1 MNEVAIDDRLT
12 NPRFSEA
19 ISIAYGGSIDYS
31 SIGGSPLSQYQ
42 PGVERV
48 VFTNYTAADIARVR
62 ADPFLNEYAYNQ
74 ANNFDRLG
82 QFGLPGLS
90 DVVFVNQTESPS
102 LRKAVES
109 AIHEVL
115 HESINVEQRV
125 DAIANS
131 INFAAAG
138 FTPND
143 IRTARAVI
151 EELVVRTSIEKI
163 DELNDTFSA
172 SFSNLPSLST
182 LIRNYQTVR
191 INNVPNTLSKEEKA
205 FLLEALKQFDI
216 DDFALTPDGIVQALS
231 QPSVS
236 IDDAVPSV
244 ERGTGLLDAIG
255 DHLTNFGQ
263 AVGDFVGAIGDLLSG
278 RTYRDRQGQ
287 LVGDGA
293 RVDDGRS
300 TEYRELSAEARAAYG
315 IDEDGRVGT
324 HYVGDGWGTERL
336 YSGGIF
342 AGQRYQPGGDYDR
355 DGRLSHRDSLGY
367 RAAEAQ
373 NRANNPAAGIRE
385 RREYQ
390 EVADRYRDR
399 LEKSERAEKDGR
411 GQREYS
417 KDPDKAGTGATKSK
431 PILLDLDGDG
441 IQITDATKSTQ
452 FVDAGGDGLL
462 HRSAWAAA
470 GNGVLFFDPDGRN
483 AITEQRQYVFTEWD
497 PTAEDDLAA
506 LRAVFDSNGDGK
518 LTVADA
524 AFAQFKVLV
533 TNADGS
539 TTAQTLTQLGITA
552 INLTADTTR
561 IVLPDGSVITG
572 QTTFTRANGTTGTV
586 ANTTLIAEADGHRVV
601 QITSTDGSGNRVV
614 VSTAYEADGSV
625 AYAIRSVTTPS
636 GSSTTNTYDDNG
648 DGVTD
653 RIQTITKV
661 TNGDGSRTETVINK
675 MGADAATAVLDDRT
689 VTVTSADNKVVTINR
704 DTNGGGWFDEREVR
718 TTQADG
724 SRTQVISELAQNGT
738 VIRST
743 SETTSVNGLTRSEGM
758 DADGNGTTDLTTAHV
773 ITVAGDN
780 SRTEVVTQANGDGS
794 VRSRMTETINANGRV
809 HVEVYDLDGDG
820 DTDRIDETAI
830 VVNAG
835 GTTTSTRAVK
845 NADGSLQT
853 SSTQTQSAD
862 ALTKTN
868 TLDADGD
875 GDVDQTTVS
884 ATVIAADTSR
894 VTTTTLTNT
903 DSSVRGMEKVTLGAD
918 KVTSET
924 WIDLNQNGVFEATD
938 QVRTVA
944 VTAGTLARTTTVWD
958 RNADGSVKAKTI
970 SFSSADGLNIT
981 TTQDADGDGDTDTT
995 VSDVTVL
1002 NASNVATQTIITTNQ
1017 DASLRAKTVVT
1028 TSADGLTV
1036 TQQTD
1041 LDGSGQYDQK
1051 MVDARVV
1058 AVDQSVTRTVT
1069 EYAGNGTTVT
1079 GKSVTVQSGDR
1090 RTTTVTTDRNG
1101 DGFNDSVMS
1110 SVEAV
1115 DGSKTV
1121 TETGFYANG
1130 AVAWKAISATSAN
1143 GLVTTTTNDRNGDT
1157 INETI
1162 TTDTTVLNT
1171 NGSRTRTVD
1180 VNNGDGSDRS
1190 LSISTVSDD
1199 GLSTTTQTDS
1209 DGNGVFERVA
1219 TSVAVLNANGST
1231 TVTAQTHAA
1240 NTALL
1245 NQVQTVTSDDGLVV
1259 TTQSDTD
1266 GDGDFDL
1273 RTVQATALQNNGGTV
1288 VTQELRDAVNA
1299 LRNKTTTA
1307 TSDDGRMVTVSTD
1320 VNGDGQNDMVMSR
1333 IIADNGTRT
1342 TTDTYRSATGV
1353 LQSQTINVVSD
1364 DGLSSVMQYDR
1375 NGDGAYELNEARNT
1389 VLNAN
1394 GSTTTTNEQKGAAG
1408 NVFARE
1414 TVMTSDDGWVVTT
1427 ATDIDGNGDI
1437 EFTATRSYALSNTG
1451 IETVTSTQTNE
1462 NGSLIR
1468 KETVV
1473 TSADGRS
1480 VTASV
1485 DLDGN
1490 GVNDRLTQAVEDAAG
1505 KLTTSTSYLT
1515 ATGVLEARE
1524 VRTIS
1529 GDGLRVTDSLDRN
1542 GDGRFDLIMEQSSDL
1557 AANGSETTVTTWR
1570 NDLYVLQAQSITYVS
1585 DDGLES
1591 SMRLDLNGDG
1601 IFEHRGESAT
1611 TYLDTGTMRTVET
1624 SFDGAATMIGQRV
1637 ETRSGNGLTTNMEI
1651 DYTGDSSIDRT
1662 WLSVRSADGA
1672 VSQETRYYAS
1682 GARLV
1687 ESSATTT
1694 SANGRR
1700 IETFTDLDG
1709 DGQTDRH
1716 ILTETDL
1723 SRNTT
1728 TIYEDYR
1735 ANGVVAE
1742 RIVEMTSANGMAT
1755 ALGYDF
1761 DGNGR
1766 QDLVRETITSFGTNG
1781 KTISTYTE
1789 RLSPFDAEF
1798 GIGRLIYSER
1808 TVAAANGLSTL
1819 TEHDVNGDGSIDATT
1834 LSTTAIV
1841 TDGSRIESSR
1851 TTYADGTL
1859 RASDLRT
1866 ISADGRSVTDT
1877 ADYDGNGIADM
1888 VYQST
1893 ILADGS
1899 RVQTETAY
1907 NQAGVRGQTFV
1918 TTTSMDGLITKILRP
1933 GAEQTIIR
1941 SAANNGS
1948 YTWNNG
1954 IAAGLTT
1961 TNVVTSHQID
1971 AFGIE
1976 TWSVTRSW
1984 KISTTTVTQTS
1995 TTTVRL
2001 DDVAKDKIIAEAARL
2016 YDAIL
2021 DRDMDVEE
2029 IEVLVTRI
2037 VDGQLDVTALATG
2050 LIGSGEFATRYGTL
2064 TEAEF
2069 LTQLYLNT
2077 LSRSPTL
2084 MELDAYLRDVA
2095 GGVTT
2100 RVGTATQVAESIE
2113 HVVLGNG
2120 HLSTN
2125 NFDVIINPAVYERS
2139 LDRAWVQ
2146 ELVKDLID
2154 VAYDRD
2160 ATTHEINYFSGL
2172 LLKDTSNPDDIA
2184 AMLLTVAGDIQGVAS
2199 TSLFGLTGAALV
2211 RQGFLNALGRQP
2223 SATEQY
2229 AWEENLSAGRI
2240 TVAQFVA
2247 SLAMSIEHEAAG
2259 NGHVSVVLT
2268 LPNFVSGTVGND
2280 TLTGTAGQDSLTGG
2294 AGNDLVYGGLG
2305 SDQLGGGTGND
2316 TLYGGNG
2323 GDTYRWARGDGNDF
2337 ISDSGSVLGYDTL
2350 ILSDVASAQ
2359 VSFLGTSG
2367 ELALN
2372 AFIGIMSGSI
2382 TETVTIEGA
2391 GIIGFGY
2398 GIDAIQFSDGVVW
2411 TAEYFY
2417 LRAWASSY
2425 QAIYGTSV
2433 SITAEGV
2440 VSGSNGNDTL
2450 GPATASS
2457 TDTFRG
2463 NGGADSLQG
2472 GDGSDRY
2479 IWSTG
2484 DGNDTV
2490 TDSGVSRVDIDRL
2503 VLEASAQHQVTLSRV
2518 SGSNDLL
2525 VSVASTLLT
2534 EVIRIQNQFTS
2545 ATAGTGIEVIN
2556 FVDGTVWTHDDIIA
2570 RTITSGS
2577 SGNDSL
2583 VGTVYR
2589 DNFLGLDGNDTLTG
2603 NAGDDVLTGGIGID
2617 SLVGGAGSDTY
2628 KWAINDGADRIV
2640 DGSAVVTETDELI
2653 FTNATSNQVTLSRT
2667 TGTNDLRMTVGAET
2681 LTVVGQFRGTGI
2693 ERISFL
2699 DGVIWTLE
2707 DILTRTRVLGDGAAN
2722 ALVGLASA
2730 DNLFGGIGNDT
2741 ITGNAG
2747 DDLIVGGDG
2756 NDVVDGGIGND
2767 RYEWSSGEDNDS
2779 LSDTGSSLTDV
2790 DTLALLNVAANGAVL
2805 SKSGNNLLV
2814 TITAT
2819 NEIIT
2824 VVNRFANATLGT
2836 GVEIIEFSDGTVTRI
2851 LNHAAAIATNTTA
2864 TGAANTITG
2873 WGFRDVI
2880 SGLAGNDTLNG
2891 ADGDD
2896 LLIGGI
2902 GLDALNGGNGSDRYE
2917 WSRGDGNDTI
2927 TDAGTSRFEID
2938 VLDLK
2943 DVLPG
2948 AVQLTRVS
2956 GLSNLVITVTSPGAT
2971 EVITALNR
2979 FASATS
2985 GVGVDAIAFADGTVW
3000 TLDDILARTETR
3012 GTINN
3017 DTLTGTAYNDNILGN
3032 AGADNLSGAAGA
3044 DVLTGGIGNDVMDG
3058 AAGADRYVWSRGD
3071 GNDTITDTST
3081 AQAETDTLVLK
3092 DVNPNSVVLTRASG
3106 SNNLLITINGGP
3118 APETIT
3124 ITNRFGTAL
3133 SGTGIERIEFA
3144 NGTVWDL
3151 SQILAATFVNGTTGN
3166 DALVGGAYNDNLKG
3180 DIGNDTLTGNGG
3192 NDQLI
3197 GDGGTDSL
3205 VGGLGSDRYIWRQ
3218 GEGADV
3224 INDAGTSR
3232 IEVDTLV
3239 LQDIAASAVRLHR
3252 VSGSANMIV
3261 RIDGPSGTTDLTV
3274 TNQLNNPTLGYG
3286 IERIV
3291 FADGSQ
3297 WDLAEI
3303 ISRVATH
3310 GTGGSETLKGT
3321 AYGDLVWAYGGN
3333 DSISG
3338 LAGNDALNGSTG
3350 ADTINGGAGV
3360 DLASYY
3366 FAAQGVSVDLR
3377 VTGAQ
3382 VGFAGGE
3389 EVGDI
3394 LIGIEELGGSN
3405 YADVFVG
3412 DGNSNILSGYAGNDT
3427 LSGGDGYDSILG
3439 GQGADLINGDAGS
3452 DILFG
3457 GADVD
3462 FIYGGGANDT
3472 VDGDAGND
3480 QLFGGDGRDV
3490 LNGDDG
3496 NDLLT
3501 GGADSDVFVFTGSF
3515 GADQVLDFSVIDQI
3529 DLAAISGIVNYA
3541 DLVAFH
3547 SYQQGLDVFIYDG
3560 LGNSVLLKNVAMS
3573 SLSENN
3579 FIL

>member
-1 MNEVAIDDRLT
+1 MTQFDNGTSNQLNFEFSVGLKTSPARGVSVRYEYNFTTDETSEV
-12 NPRFSEA
+12 
-19 ISIAYGGSIDYS
+19 
-31 SIGGSPLSQYQ
+31 
-42 PGVERV
+42 
-48 VFTNYTAADIARVR
+48 
-62 ADPFLNEYAYNQ
+62 
-74 ANNFDRLG
+74 
-82 QFGLPGLS
+82 
-90 DVVFVNQTESPS
+90 
-102 LRKAVES
+102 
-109 AIHEVL
+109 
-115 HESINVEQRV
+115 
-125 DAIANS
+125 
-131 INFAAAG
+131 AG
-138 FTPND
+138 FTYNGPND
-143 IRTARAVI
+143 RYASVEIIGGGVAFSNEEMEFSPVQKALNIKADFFPPAFRGGMVGGTVDPLSGQLSGRVGFGVPNLNVYVEVTPRQSTKPPGVATGVTTDELRELVDHVNRARAFDAIQDVSNRQRGLTP
-151 EELVVRTSIEKI
+151 EPRSDLYVELAERAGILQRGNVGLGAFETVQT
-163 DELNDTFSA
+163 
-172 SFSNLPSLST
+172 PSGP
-182 LIRNYQTVR
+182 QTVR
-191 INNVPNTLSKEEKA
+191 VEKT
-205 FLLEALKQFDI
+205 I
-216 DDFALTPDGIVQALS
+216 DTPAGTQSVWEGS
-231 QPSVS
+231 HYNPS
-236 IDDAVPSV
+236 DRNHGPSF
-244 ERGTGLLDAIG
+244 EDNGRNGTGNNRSPGSGPDFESHGRTGGGQNKGNSGHGPSFEDHGREGSGQNNGGSGHGNQGHGQNGIRGGHDRMGSDTRNGGTGHVG
-255 DHLTNFGQ
+255 DHPGPGPGGNSGSHHGSTSNNGNKSNGSNKNSKPGTD
-263 AVGDFVGAIGDLLSG
+263 AAG
-278 RTYRDRQGQ
+278 RTRDDPGFR
-287 LVGDGA
+287 GA
-293 RVDDGRS
+293 
-300 TEYRELSAEARAAYG
+300 
-315 IDEDGRVGT
+315 
-324 HYVGDGWGTERL
+324 
-336 YSGGIF
+336 
-342 AGQRYQPGGDYDR
+342 Q
-355 DGRLSHRDSLGY
+355 
-367 RAAEAQ
+367 
-373 NRANNPAAGIRE
+373 
-385 RREYQ
+385 
-390 EVADRYRDR
+390 
-399 LEKSERAEKDGR
+399 
-411 GQREYS
+411 
-417 KDPDKAGTGATKSK
+417 

-441 IQITDATKSTQ
+441 IQITDASKSTQ

-470 GNGVLFFDPDGRN
+470 GNGVLFFDVGGDGQ
-483 AITEQRQYVFTEWD
+483 ITEKREYVFTEWD

-518 LTVADA
+518 LTAADA
-524 AFAQFKVLV
+524 AFGQFKVLV

-539 TTAQTLTQLGITA
+539 TTAQTLAQLGITE
-552 INLTADTTR
+552 INLTADATR

-572 QTTFTRANGTTGTV
+572 QTTFTRADGTTGTV

-601 QITSTDGSGNRVV
+601 QVTSTDAGGNRVM
-614 VSTAYEADGSV
+614 VSTAYATDGSV
-625 AYAIRSVTTPS
+625 AYAIRSVTSPT
-636 GSSTTNTYDDNG
+636 GASTTNTYDDNG

-653 RIQTITKV
+653 RVQTIVRV

-718 TTQADG
+718 TTHADG
-724 SRTQVISELAQNGT
+724 SRTQVISELAQDGT

-743 SETTSVNGLTRSEGM
+743 SETMSVNGLTRSEGM

-780 SRTEVVTQANGDGS
+780 SRTEVVTETNGDGS
-794 VRSRMTETINANGRV
+794 VRSSMTETINANGRV

-830 VVNAG
+830 VVNADS
-835 GTTTSTRAVK
+835 STASTIIVK
-845 NADGSLQT
+845 NGDGSVRT
-853 SSTQTQSAD
+853 SSTEAQDDDGLSYWWNHTATD
-862 ALTKTN
+862 F
-868 TLDADGD
+868 DGD
-875 GDVDQTTVS
+875 GDIDLHDVRVTNV
-884 ATVIAADTSR
+884 ATDTSR

-903 DSSVRGMEKVTLGAD
+903 DGSIRGMEKVTLGAD

-944 VTAGTLARTTTVWD
+944 VTAGTLARTTTIWD

-970 SFSSADGLNIT
+970 SVSSADGLNIT
-981 TTQDADGDGDTDTT
+981 TTQDADGDGDTDTA

-1130 AVAWKAISATSAN
+1130 AVAWKMISATSAN
-1143 GLVTTTTNDRNGDT
+1143 GLVTTTTNDLNGDT
-1157 INETI
+1157 INETVS
-1162 TTDTTVLNT
+1162 TNTTVLNT
-1171 NGSRTRTVD
+1171 NGSRTRTAD
-1180 VNNGDGSDRS
+1180 VNNGDGSDRR

-1259 TTQSDTD
+1259 TTQSDAD

-1288 VTQELRDAVNA
+1288 VTQELRDAANA

-1307 TSDDGRMVTVSTD
+1307 TSDDGRVITVSTD
-1320 VNGDGQNDMVMSR
+1320 VDGDGQNDMVMSR

-1353 LQSQTINVVSD
+1353 LQSQTVSVVSD
-1364 DGLSSVMQYDR
+1364 DGLASVMQYDR
-1375 NGDGAYELNEARNT
+1375 NGDGAFELNEARNT

-1394 GSTTTTNEQKGAAG
+1394 GSKTTTNEQKGAAG

-1414 TVMTSDDGWVVTT
+1414 TVTTSDDGWVVTT

-1437 EFTATRSYALSNTG
+1437 EFTATRNYALSNTG
-1451 IETVTSTQTNE
+1451 IETVTTTQTSE

-1480 VTASV
+1480 VAASV

-1490 GVNDRLTQAVEDAAG
+1490 GVNDRLTQTVEDAAG

-1515 ATGVLEARE
+1515 ITGVLEARE
-1524 VRTIS
+1524 VRAVS
-1529 GDGLRVTDSLDRN
+1529 GDGLRVTDSIDRN
-1542 GDGRFDLIMEQSSDL
+1542 GDGRFDLIMEQNVDL

-1570 NDLYVLQAQSITYVS
+1570 NDLYVLQAQSITYVN

-1591 SMRLDLNGDG
+1591 SVRLDLNGDG
-1601 IFEHRGESAT
+1601 IFEHRGESVT

-1709 DGQTDRH
+1709 DGQNDRH
-1716 ILTETDL
+1716 TLTEIDL

-1742 RIVEMTSANGMAT
+1742 RIVAMTSANGMET

-1766 QDLVRETITSFGTNG
+1766 QDLVRETVTSFGTNG
-1781 KTISTYTE
+1781 ETISTYTG

-1798 GIGRLIYSER
+1798 GMGRLIYSER

-1834 LSTTAIV
+1834 LSTTTIV

-1859 RASDLRT
+1859 RASDTRM
-1866 ISADGRSVTDT
+1866 ISTDGRSVTDA

-1976 TWSVTRSW
+1976 TWSVTQSW

-2029 IEVLVTRI
+2029 IEVLAIRI
-2037 VDGQLDVTALATG
+2037 VDGQLDTTALATG

-2084 MELDAYLRDVA
+2084 MELDAYLRDIA

-2100 RVGTATQVAESIE
+2100 RVGTATLSAESIE

-2229 AWEENLSAGRI
+2229 AWEENLSARRI

-2259 NGHVSVVLT
+2259 NGHVPVALT
-2268 LPNFVSGTVGND
+2268 MPNIVSGTVGND
-2280 TLTGTAGQDSLTGG
+2280 TLTGTAGQDSLSGG
-2294 AGNDLVYGGLG
+2294 TGNDSIAGGG
-2305 SDQLGGGTGND
+2305 SSDQLIGGTGND
-2316 TLYGGNG
+2316 TLDGGAG
-2323 GDTYRWARGDGNDF
+2323 HDIYRWTRGDGNDVIIDYGGA
-2337 ISDSGSVLGYDTL
+2337 ISEHDQIVLT
-2350 ILSDVASAQ
+2350 DVASTQ
-2359 VSFLGTSG
+2359 ISVSLASNGFVYDTVLSVLTGTTTETITVTLGLANPTMGTS
-2367 ELALN
+2367 
-2372 AFIGIMSGSI
+2372 IDSI
-2382 TETVTIEGA
+2382 L
-2391 GIIGFGY
+2391 
-2398 GIDAIQFSDGVVW
+2398 FSDGVVW
-2411 TAEYFY
+2411 NYDDVRSR
-2417 LRAWASSY
+2417 LIASVPNDAVGLIFS
-2425 QAIYGTSV
+2425 A
-2433 SITAEGV
+2433 GV
-2440 VSGSNGNDTL
+2440 FMGGIGNETIIGSDFDDILIGSL
-2450 GPATASS
+2450 GV
-2457 TDTFRG
+2457 
-2463 NGGADSLQG
+2463 DSLNGAGG
-2472 GDGSDRY
+2472 GDRY
-2479 IWSTG
+2479 VWSTG
-2484 DGNDTV
+2484 DGNDIISDTA
-2490 TDSGVSRVDIDRL
+2490 VSRTEVDRL
-2503 VLEASAQHQVTLSRV
+2503 VLSGPAYLNHDVTLSRTT
-2518 SGSNDLL
+2518 GSNNLIVTITQSGGLTPPSISSITIKDQFL
-2525 VSVASTLLT
+2525 SSTSG
-2534 EVIRIQNQFTS
+2534 V
-2545 ATAGTGIEVIN
+2545 GIEAIHLP
-2556 FVDGTVWTHDDIIA
+2556 DGTIWTHDEIMA
-2570 RTITSGS
+2570 KTTTSGTT
-2577 SGNDSL
+2577 GNDSL

-2681 LTVVGQFRGTGI
+2681 LTVVGQFTGTGI

-2790 DTLALLNVAANGAVL
+2790 DTLALLNVATNSAVL

-2851 LNHAAAIATNTTA
+2851 LNHTAAIATNTTA

-2896 LLIGGI
+2896 LLIGGV

-2956 GLSNLVITVTSPGAT
+2956 GLNNLVITVTSPGAT

-3239 LQDIAASAVRLHR
+3239 LEDIAASAVRLHR
-3252 VSGSANMIV
+3252 ISGSANMIV

-3291 FADGSQ
+3291 FAHGLQ

-3310 GTGGSETLKGT
+3310 GTGGSETLTGT

-3389 EVGDI
+3389 EVGDV
-3394 LIGIEELGGSN
+3394 LTGIEELGGSIF
-3405 YADVFVG
+3405 ADVFVG

-3457 GADVD
+3457 GADAD
-3462 FIYGGGANDT
+3462 FMYGGAANDT

-3501 GGADSDVFVFTGSF
+3501 GGAESDVFVFTGSF
-3515 GADQVLDFSVIDQI
+3515 GVDQILDFSVTDQI